1 MASFVSAAV
10 GISLAVVLLAMAW
23 ARETPLDRALYHAAL
38 TGGATAVLGR
48 YWIRQMIV
56 AARAT
61 QKKREEEERRKEAER
76 ATASDPAAMASHP
89 AQSPAKAG

>member
-1 MASFVSAAV
+1 MASFLGAAV
-10 GISLAVVLLAMAW
+10 GISLAVVLLAMAL
-23 ARETPLDRALYHAAL
+23 ARETALDRALYHAAL

-61 QKKREEEERRKEAER
+61 QKQREDEARRKEADR
-76 ATASDPAAMASHP
+76 AAASNPAATASQP
-89 AQSPAKAG
+89 AQSPARAG